1 MRRVRS
7 PLFSREEPTVTKVN
21 AWLGFA
27 FAASICFWLGA
38 LVECAAEDA
47 YIHFFVLVYLAQYVD
62 LAQAAGRITNKPR
75 PPPVNVQIE
84 GLGVWKDGLGEL

>member
-38 LVECAAEDA
+38 LVECAAEDECMC
-47 YIHFFVLVYLAQYVD
+47 VCMQN
-62 LAQAAGRITNKPR
+62 TT
-75 PPPVNVQIE
+75 
-84 GLGVWKDGLGEL
+84 